1 MTLSTEEGEEIS
13 GSQSQVAAREGI
25 SKVVFSRMGMAAPGM
40 VRTGG
45 NKNKYIQKIMN
56 GINGKAASK
65 TTKQSL
71 SREQE
76 CSIGNAHEG

>member
-40 VRTGG
+40 VRTGR
-45 NKNKYIQKIMN
+45 NKNKYIQKV
-56 GINGKAASK
+56 INGKAVSK

-76 CSIGNAHEG
+76 CSIGTAHEG